1 MQSLDSSRILGESFY
16 IIFCFKFKIGCP
28 DDVDNSFKLAKI
40 FDSSEPGNSTSIK
53 LYIIEIPLQSL
64 LTVYRKSTMTFQ
76 ILSIKSCPHCKHQLC
91 ESHAI
96 AEGLFNNAS
105 R

>member
-40 FDSSEPGNSTSIK
+40 FDSSEPGNS
-53 LYIIEIPLQSL
+53 
-64 LTVYRKSTMTFQ
+64 
-76 ILSIKSCPHCKHQLC
+76 
-91 ESHAI
+91 
-96 AEGLFNNAS
+96 
-105 R
+105 